1 MNPAAV
7 AGAPLGTGNVAF
19 VPTQDPAAAPIHFGD
34 QFLVVSEGLHCHLV
48 SFIVT
53 IRFETNRGCLQPV
66 GLTPRRGSRSHRI
79 ITNAFCFRKITAK
92 PRGGFWSEPDIE
104 PVT

>member
-7 AGAPLGTGNVAF
+7 AGAPLGTGNVVF
-19 VPTQDPAAAPIHFGD
+19 VPIQDPAAAPIHFGD

-53 IRFETNRGCLQPV
+53 IIAVVINMFRLLDFLAGED
-66 GLTPRRGSRSHRI
+66 I
-79 ITNAFCFRKITAK
+79 IRNSLKLFST
-92 PRGGFWSEPDIE
+92 
-104 PVT
+104 